1 MKNLGKRWA
10 KLRRLADLNDVR
22 VHDLRHTYASH
33 TVMSGLDLYTVG
45 RLLGHA
51 DTATTERYAH
61 LADEHVRKAAGKISR
76 VVNDALGEPKQEGEH
91 EAR

>member
-1 MKNLGKRWA
+1 
-10 KLRRLADLNDVR
+10 
-22 VHDLRHTYASH
+22 
-33 TVMSGLDLYTVG
+33 MSGLDLYTVG

-61 LADEHVRKAAGKISR
+61 LADDHVRKAARKISR
-76 VVNDALGEPKQEGEH
+76 VVNNAMADARQETDH

>member
-1 MKNLGKRWA
+1 
-10 KLRRLADLNDVR
+10 
-22 VHDLRHTYASH
+22 
-33 TVMSGLDLYTVG
+33 MSGLDLYTVG

-76 VVNDALGEPKQEGEH
+76 VVHNAMAESRQEDDH